1 MFKCL
6 DSDCGKSFQ
15 YTAKMI
21 ETTETPTKTET
32 EIFAIERHVCPHC
45 GSLEFAEVSDN
56 EVIISVKSVT
66 IEEVD
71 ECLKQGYIVKELYA
85 KTATLI
91 KIKKEEKKEVIQNGQ

>member
-6 DSDCGKSFQ
+6 DFDCGKSFQ
-15 YTAKMI
+15 YTAKMT

-45 GSLEFAEVSDN
+45 GSLEFVELNDN
-56 EVIISVKSVT
+56 ELITSVVSVP
-66 IEEVD
+66 IEGVD
-71 ECLKQGYIVKELYA
+71 DYLTKGYIVKELYA

-91 KIKKEEKKEVIQNGQ
+91 KIKKEEKKEVI